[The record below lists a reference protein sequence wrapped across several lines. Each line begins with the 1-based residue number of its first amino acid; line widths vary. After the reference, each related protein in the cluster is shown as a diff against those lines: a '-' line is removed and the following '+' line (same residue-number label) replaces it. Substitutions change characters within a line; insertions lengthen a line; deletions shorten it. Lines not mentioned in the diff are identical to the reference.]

1 MLHARVIRPPA
12 LGATLVSVDEASIAH
27 LPGVRVVRVESFLA
41 VVADD
46 EWATVRASRELKA
59 TWTEWRGLPGHDN
72 LERYLRDGVVDRD
85 QAIVNRGPSGPLGES
100 DQAGRGARGG
110 SQGSEDHGR
119 RDVFLAVSEPRVACT
134 VMCCRRRPPRWRDD
148 LDLVPSDLRYAG
160 HAVSRL
166 WTRPRHGSSRLHG
179 GFRIVR
185 HQRRR
190 PCRSRCRAP
199 LEDHRQ
205 AGARAVVASG
215 RARLGSEGTAAVT
228 RSARRRR
235 REWPHRGV
243 GHADVDSHE
252 PSRRAHPAGRAV
264 RRDSAGQRSRCRR
277 GLRERRS
284 AVRRRLR
291 QSARALDARHA
302 AQPVQPARAGQ
313 ARQRVCGRR
322 PDRRNRRRPPCRRAR
337 VPCLSPGRSAR
348 ARSADTRVEGVRL
361 ATQAVT
367 KSWRRS
373 RMDCWR
379 AAGWPTRGTR
389 TPKTTSRCS

>member
-1 MLHARVIRPPA
+1 MGRGQGVARAQGDVDGVARAAWSRQPGALSSRRSRRSRPGDCEPRA
-12 LGATLVSVDEASIAH
+12 
-27 LPGVRVVRVESFLA
+27 
-41 VVADD
+41 
-46 EWATVRASRELKA
+46 VRAAR
-59 TWTEWRGLPGHDN
+59 RG
-72 LERYLRDGVVDRD
+72 R
-85 QAIVNRGPSGPLGES
+85 SGR
-100 DQAGRGARGG
+100 RGARGG
-110 SQGSEDHGR
+110 TEDSEDHRR
-119 RDVFLAVSEPRVACT
+119 RDIFLAVSEPRVAGA
-134 VMCCRRRPPRWRDD
+134 VLCRRGRPPRWRDD

-179 GFRIVR
+179 GLRIVR

-205 AGARAVVASG
+205 AGAGAVVASG

-235 REWPHRGV
+235 RRWPHRGV

-277 GLRERRS
+277 GVRERRS

-291 QSARALDARHA
+291 QGARALDARHA

-322 PDRRNRRRPPCRRAR
+322 PDRRDRRRPSRRRAR
-337 VPCLSPGRSAR
+337 VPG
-348 ARSADTRVEGVRL
+348 RL
-361 ATQAVT
+361 A
-367 KSWRRS
+367 
-373 RMDCWR
+373 
-379 AAGWPTRGTR
+379 
-389 TPKTTSRCS
+389 